1 VWRKTS
7 FLPTKRKT
15 MDYRKHVLIALL
27 LCTYAVAQ
35 SQIVNIERR
44 RIATDSTGWFGQ
56 ANVSFSGSKNTKS
69 VLALASGL
77 LVEYKSK
84 STKDLW
90 LLISDLSLI
99 SADKEKFSNAGFG
112 HLRYNKK
119 LGEAVRWEVFTQLQ
133 YNSLTHIEHR
143 FLVGSGPRFKLT
155 QYEKAKF
162 YLGIAYMFEQ
172 EKLLAPKVFLQD
184 HRLSNY
190 FSFSL
195 MPEEEVS
202 FASTI
207 YIQPLL
213 RQFEDYRI
221 SNETALTLAITDKLD
236 LSAVFR
242 YSYDSKPPL
251 DVPKSIYSFANT
263 ILVEF

>member
-1 VWRKTS
+1 MTNRKYS
-7 FLPTKRKT
+7 I
-15 MDYRKHVLIALL
+15 IALL
-27 LCTYAVAQ
+27 FFAWTAAQ

-99 SADKEKFSNAGFG
+99 SANKEKFSNSGFG
-112 HLRYNKK
+112 HLRYNRK
-119 LGEAVRWEVFTQLQ
+119 LGEAVRWEIFTQLQ

-155 QYEKAKF
+155 QYENAKF

-172 EKLLAPKVFLQD
+172 EKLLAPKIFLQD
-184 HRLSNY
+184 HRISSY

-195 MPEEEVS
+195 TPEEDVS
-202 FASTI
+202 FISTL

-213 RQFEDYRI
+213 KQFEDYRI
-221 SNETALTLAITDKLD
+221 SNETALTLEITDKLD
-236 LSAVFR
+236 LSAIFR
-242 YSYDSKPPL
+242 YSYDSFPPI

>member
-1 VWRKTS
+1 MK
-7 FLPTKRKT
+7 
-15 MDYRKHVLIALL
+15 YRKYVLVALL
-27 LCTYAVAQ
+27 LSTYAIAHT
-35 SQIVNIERR
+35 QIVNIERR

-99 SADKEKFSNAGFG
+99 SANKEKFSNAGFG
-112 HLRYNKK
+112 HLRYNRK
-119 LGEAVRWEVFTQLQ
+119 LGEAVRWEIFTQLQ

-155 QYEKAKF
+155 QFEQAKF
-162 YLGIAYMFEQ
+162 YLGMAYMFEQ
-172 EKLLAPKVFLQD
+172 EKLLAPKIFKQD
-184 HRLSNY
+184 HRLSSY
-190 FSFSL
+190 FSFTL
-195 MPEEEVS
+195 TPEDDVS
-202 FASTI
+202 FISTL
-207 YIQPLL
+207 YVQPLL
-213 RQFEDYRI
+213 KQFDDYRI
-221 SNETALTLAITDKLD
+221 SNETALTLGITDKLD
-236 LSAVFR
+236 LSAIFR
-242 YSYDSKPPL
+242 YSYDSTPPL
-251 DVPKSIYSFANT
+251 DVPRSIYSFANT

>member
-1 VWRKTS
+1 MNFQR
-7 FLPTKRKT
+7 
-15 MDYRKHVLIALL
+15 YVLITLL
-27 LCTYAVAQ
+27 LFAWSLAE

-44 RIATDSTGWFGQ
+44 RIASDSTGWFGQ

-112 HLRYNKK
+112 HLRYNRKM
-119 LGEAVRWEVFTQLQ
+119 GEAVRWEVFTQLQ

-143 FLVGSGPRFKLT
+143 FLAGSGPRFKLT
-155 QYEKAKF
+155 QYENAKF

-172 EKLLAPKVFLQD
+172 EKLLAPSVFLQD
-184 HRLSNY
+184 HRMSSY

-195 MPEEEVS
+195 TPEEQVS

-207 YIQPLL
+207 YIQPLIKE
-213 RQFEDYRI
+213 FEDYRI
-221 SNETALTLAITDKLD
+221 SNETALTLEITDKLD

-242 YSYDSKPPL
+242 YSYDSFPPV
-251 DVPKSIYSFANT
+251 DVPKSIFSFANT